1 MDPGMQASINEQKSL
16 FLFIPS
22 LRHVQPNTA
31 TREYNTQNIS
41 PSNFTFGP
49 ITISYLKI
57 WKKFTDCGFIIMLN
71 ASLNHIN
78 F

>member
-57 WKKFTDCGFIIMLN
+57 
-71 ASLNHIN
+71 
-78 F
+78 